1 MESSKKKNILT
12 VSQLRKPFRKISVHF
27 SVITFLRFSP
37 TIQHLT
43 PTTGKFL
50 SQHQHFDFS
59 LFLILG
65 TSQNLSWRGGGVEE
79 KMGGPEIF

>member
-1 MESSKKKNILT
+1 MK
-12 VSQLRKPFRKISVHF
+12 
-27 SVITFLRFSP
+27 VIKFLRFSP

-43 PTTGKFL
+43 PTTGRFL

-59 LFLILG
+59 LFLG
-65 TSQNLSWRGGGVEE
+65 TSQNLSWGGGVEE